1 MDLGLNGKVAL
12 ITGAS
17 QGLGLAMARRLAR
30 EGMAIAAAARNE
42 AKLQALAQEI
52 TAAGGRCVVH
62 ATDLSQPAAP
72 AAFAAAALGRFGR
85 IDLVVNNA
93 GATARGDFLQLT
105 EQQWQDGFALKFFGA
120 VRLCHAAWPAL
131 VTHQGSIVNIAGVG
145 GRTGSADF
153 TIGGPVNAALLNF
166 TKCLA
171 DRGMKEGVRV
181 NALNPGYIET
191 NRLTQRI
198 ALYAAVN
205 QVSLE
210 AARAGIAR
218 EAGLPRFGQPDE
230 IANAVAFLASAA
242 ASYIQGVILDVDGG
256 LTRTL

>member
-1 MDLGLNGKVAL
+1 MHLGLNGKVAL

-17 QGLGLAMARRLAR
+17 QGLGRAMALRLAQ

-42 AKLQALAQEI
+42 ANLHGVAREI
-52 TAAGGRCVVH
+52 EAIGGRCLVH
-62 ATDLSQPAAP
+62 PADLSQPAAP
-72 AAFAAAALGRFGR
+72 AAFAAAAEKQFGR

-93 GATARGDFLQLT
+93 GATARGDFLALT

-120 VRLCHAAWPAL
+120 VRLCHAAWPLL
-131 VTHQGSIVNIAGVG
+131 VAGQGSIVNIAGVG

-191 NRLTQRI
+191 NRLTQRV
-198 ALYAAVN
+198 ALYASVN

-210 AARAGIAR
+210 EAKAGIAH

-242 ASYIQGVILDVDGG
+242 AGYIQGVILDVDGG